1 MLHLQ
6 LIALEASAITW
17 STVWGEFQSAWT
29 SVSGFMATNSVFLTI
44 IGVPIVAGIIGVIAH
59 AIR

>member
-1 MLHLQ
+1 MSLY
-6 LIALEASAITW
+6 AFAITW
-17 STVWGEFQSAWT
+17 STVWSEFESAWG

>member
-1 MLHLQ
+1 MLYTL
-6 LIALEASAITW
+6 AASAITW
-17 STVWGEFQSAWT
+17 STVWSEFESAWG

>member
-1 MLHLQ
+1 MSVF
-6 LIALEASAITW
+6 ALAASAITW
-17 STVWGEFQSAWT
+17 STVWSEFESAWG

-44 IGVPIVAGIIGVIAH
+44 MGVPIVAGIIGVIAH

>member
-1 MLHLQ
+1 MSLFTL
-6 LIALEASAITW
+6 AASAITW
-17 STVWGEFQSAWT
+17 STVWGEFETAWS
-29 SVSGFMATNSVFLTI
+29 SVSSFMATNSVFLTI